1 MVQLGLDWESAGL
14 KRPPPP
20 DFSGCFQFDPEERT
34 AKAAA
39 KRKAISPR
47 PLHSSYVADLNG
59 YRVTQNMLR
68 HPAGPPLPKL
78 VKRGTI
84 VKTSYDTGPY
94 VVTAVCPHTDYGVE
108 TYSLVCCGADG
119 PRGQYHLNELV
130 AVDGRVLHL
139 FLANEDEVFI
149 IDDYPT
155 PPGCLF

>member
-39 KRKAISPR
+39 KRKAISPLLLR
-47 PLHSSYVADLNG
+47 SSYVADLNG

-78 VKRGTI
+78 IKRGTI

-94 VVTAVCPHTDYGVE
+94 VVKEVSPYTDYGVE
-108 TYSLVCCGADG
+108 THSLKCRHVNGG
-119 PRGQYHLNELV
+119 GGEYFLNELV